1 MTYNNGVTTT
11 TRVSCGTNPGTS
23 GITNGAK
30 SVKRSVEYLY
40 ADIDWNE
47 SWDELVEEEEEDGKK
62 KKRRKIDGDQN
73 ANVRDN
79 DENGDD
85 DDDDDDDNG
94 DCDDGTSNEGETNS
108 TNIVYHDDDDDDND
122 NDDGEDVPHI
132 PTDDWLER
140 YIVKSKYK

>member
-1 MTYNNGVTTT
+1 MTYNNNGVTTT

-85 DDDDDDDNG
+85 DNG
-94 DCDDGTSNEGETNS
+94 TCDDGTSNEGEPNS
-108 TNIVYHDDDDDDND
+108 TNNVYHDDDDDDDKD